1 MVFPPAW
8 YPDPTGA
15 HDHRWWDGAE
25 WTDHVADRGVA
36 AMDPVTDAIAR
47 VGSRPSSSTTTASG
61 APMTGSAATDGRD
74 RIGTA
79 ALIVGLLALP
89 AALMPFLG
97 VLVAGVALTLALI
110 ARRRALADERPVPGV
125 TTGGLV
131 TGSGALLLAVVVTWS
146 ALSFLTSGDNLRTV
160 TTIMRDYLECVEER
174 PVDQCRSDLERSL
187 RALDE
192 G

>member
-15 HDHRWWDGAE
+15 HDHRWWDGQE
-25 WTDHVADRGVA
+25 WTAHVADRGVA
-36 AMDPVTDAIAR
+36 AIDPVEGAIAR
-47 VGSRPSSSTTTASG
+47 GRAAGTVTGPIARVTVGAEGSS
-61 APMTGSAATDGRD
+61 GRD

-79 ALIVGLLALP
+79 ALVLGLVALP

-110 ARRRALADERPVPGV
+110 ARRRAIAEERTVPSV

-131 TGSGALLLAVVVTWS
+131 TGTAALVLALAVTWS
-146 ALSFLTSGDNLRTV
+146 ALSFLTSGDNLRAV
-160 TTIMRDYLECVEER
+160 TGIMRDYLVCVEDR
-174 PVDQCRSDLERSL
+174 PVAQCRDELERSF
-187 RALDE
+187 RALEE

>member
-1 MVFPPAW
+1 MFSPAW

-25 WTDHVADRGVA
+25 WTDHVADRGIA

-47 VGSRPSSSTTTASG
+47 VGAARTTS
-61 APMTGSAATDGRD
+61 MTMTDGTRTTDAPAASVRD
-74 RIGTA
+74 RTGTA

-97 VLVAGVALTLALI
+97 VIVAGVALTLALI
-110 ARRRALADERPVPGV
+110 ARRRALAEERQVPGV

-131 TGSGALLLAVVVTWS
+131 TGSGALLLALIVTWS
-146 ALSFLTSGDNLRTV
+146 ALSLLTSGDNLRTV
-160 TTIMRDYLECVEER
+160 TTIMRDYFQCVEDR
-174 PVDQCRSDLERSL
+174 PVEECRGDLERSL